1 MIIFLFL
8 GLYLPHTC
16 TYSSNGL
23 SPCSQ
28 CPEGQYQSQYGST
41 SCVRCLSVDD
51 NPVFAPSNYYKWD
64 LF

>member
-8 GLYLPHTC
+8 ALCLPH

-51 NPVFAPSNYYKWD
+51 NPVCAPSNFYN
-64 LF
+64 